1 MPGINY
7 SAHQYNPIAQGSGA
21 AYASAKAASDAA
33 SAGLAA
39 SGEKKDDGFS
49 FGDLLDIVNPLQH
62 IPVVSTLYRHLTG
75 DKIGTFAKLAGDTLY
90 GGWTGLAFSA
100 ADSAYKEISGKT
112 VGDTVYAMVIGD
124 DTPKTAIADANTPV
138 AVKPARSEPSLEGLA
153 DTVSETV
160 GDIARQTGEGAARAY
175 RAAGHL
181 LAAY

>member
-7 SAHQYNPIAQGSGA
+7 SAHQYNPIAQGPGA
-21 AYASAKAASDAA
+21 AYASAKAAPDMAAA
-33 SAGLAA
+33 SSSA

-62 IPVVSTLYRHLTG
+62 IPVVSTIYRHLTG

-90 GGWTGLAFSA
+90 GGWTGLVFSA
-100 ADSAYKEISGKT
+100 ADSAFEEITGKS
-112 VGDTVYAMVIGD
+112 VGDTAYAMVIGD
-124 DTPKTAIADANTPV
+124 DQPKTAIASADTPA
-138 AVKPARSEPSLEGLA
+138 AVKPASSGPSLEGFA
-153 DTVSETV
+153 DTVSDTV
-160 GDIARQTGEGAARAY
+160 SDIALQTSEGAARAY